1 MRCPEWHYCKSYL
14 ILSYLL
20 KPFHSAMPTSDSQF
34 SYKCRGQR
42 CTSVFDHREK
52 RIRHEKRCDKPR
64 AEVLSQPVALEDG
77 TLQCSTCSRT
87 YASPSIFSR
96 HKHKCAEY
104 ALKKIAPQK
113 ATTCNTFGK
122 EFKYPSHLT
131 ANLKVHT
138 DKTEKTKFLCN
149 VCPKEFVR
157 HDFYQKHIHQCLI
170 RFHTSIST
178 NNAAI
183 PGPSK
188 PTASSST
195 NIEVTPGDF
204 DPTSPLPSTNPH
216 ELENL
221 SFVEPSAS
229 SPATDSVPTDMDNL
243 SDRSKQRKRAAGDQ
257 SLTPRRVRNALYCK
271 RRRITTVPSPAVEPS
286 PTDTST
292 DSNTQDK
299 VLEELLKLS
308 GVNLLQTCR
317 VGLSLTPYLQ
327 NVYKTASI
335 LQFSK
340 ELDKLFSGSLTTTND
355 LFEFVLAACGV
366 PSHNFTR
373 VKHEINTLVLTRFQ
387 SERGKKKK
395 FGSGV

>member
-1 MRCPEWHYCKSYL
+1 
-14 ILSYLL
+14 
-20 KPFHSAMPTSDSQF
+20 MPTSDSQL

-52 RIRHEKRCDKPR
+52 RIRHEKLCDQPR
-64 AEVLSQPVALEDG
+64 AEALSQPVALEDG

-87 YASPSIFSR
+87 YASRSIFSR
-96 HKHKCAEY
+96 HKHKCTEY

-122 EFKYPSHLT
+122 ELKYPSHLT
-131 ANLKVHT
+131 APLKVHT
-138 DKTEKTKFLCN
+138 DKTKKTKFLCK

-157 HDFYQKHIHQCLI
+157 HDFYLKHLHQCLI
-170 RFHTSIST
+170 RFHTSLST

-183 PGPSK
+183 PGPSE
-188 PTASSST
+188 PTASSSST
-195 NIEVTPGDF
+195 NIEVTPGAF
-204 DPTSPLPSTNPH
+204 DPTSPLPSTNPQK
-216 ELENL
+216 LEDL
-221 SFVEPSAS
+221 SFVTPSAS

-257 SLTPRRVRNALYCK
+257 SLTPCRVRNALYCK
-271 RRRITTVPSPAVEPS
+271 RRRITTVPSTAVEPS
-286 PTDTST
+286 LTDTFT

-317 VGLSLTPYLQ
+317 VGLSLIPYLQ

-387 SERGKKKK
+387 SERKKRKSLALV
-395 FGSGV
+395 FRRISTPLGENL